1 MNDTVQIIPLSRLA
15 LAFVPVCA
23 VLLIIHRWSLGTRA
37 GLIAVGRMVTQLL
50 LVGYVLT
57 FIFESNSAAVVLS
70 VASVMLAAAGWIAL
84 RPLGDERRTLYPRV
98 LVSISV
104 GAVTVVVIATQGVLD
119 LGVWHDAS
127 VVIPLAGIVFANS
140 MNTVSLAAER
150 FRAERRRGA
159 GYPRRAAHRDEHGV
173 DSDDELPAR
182 RGDRLAPWHD
192 DRSDPVR
199 CDTAH
204 RRPVSDSGHVHD
216 LRVGRTGNQL
226 LSCAATRQGCHGVVA
241 GCGKTPA
248 RVGFGAKPRPD
259 QARTCAPRRRGV
271 GRWGPRERRR
281 GVRGEAPSR

>member
-15 LAFVPVCA
+15 LAFIPVCA

-57 FIFESNSAAVVLS
+57 FIFGSNSAAVVLS

-127 VVIPLAGIVFANS
+127 VVIPLAGIGFANS

-159 GYPRRAAHRDEHGV
+159 GYRDARHIAMSTALIPMTNSLLAVGIVSLPGMMTGQILSGV
-173 DSDDELPAR
+173 TPLIAVRYQILVMCMIFGSAGLATSCYLVLQR
-182 RGDRLAPWHD
+182 DRDVP
-192 DRSDPVR
+192 
-199 CDTAH
+199 
-204 RRPVSDSGHVHD
+204 G
-216 LRVGRTGNQL
+216 Q
-226 LSCAATRQGCHGVVA
+226 
-241 GCGKTPA
+241 
-248 RVGFGAKPRPD
+248 
-259 QARTCAPRRRGV
+259 
-271 GRWGPRERRR
+271 
-281 GVRGEAPSR
+281 